1 MHTIFMVGVTV
12 ALGAFNC
19 WTSRIN
25 GLFFFGRTADAESRA
40 SEQGQAITRKY
51 LLSIA
56 LATAAAAAVVWAG
69 GHAGY
74 RAVAATGLLLEV
86 AACWLIFARANG
98 QTRLLAQGREA
109 AGASASASV
118 ISVPLLAH
126 PAYWVPG
133 LGAVLL
139 PVGLCAA
146 AFGAAVLTA
155 AHGAGLRAGW
165 TALGDSMDRL
175 GDAFLLGMASG
186 MLTAATGIL
195 LLFRGSARLRTKMAQ
210 YTVRSS
216 VSLGWISTALMIG
229 VLVSNHY
236 GVALG
241 HEVTRVVLAIALVA
255 VLATFVWNQARSKQF
270 VPAPVEVGGDDR
282 WRWGLFYVDKGDPAL
297 FVQSRCG
304 AGYTLNY
311 GRVAAW
317 PISLGLVA
325 YVVGV
330 LFFLPH
336 HT

>member
-1 MHTIFMVGVTV
+1 MVGVTV
-12 ALGAFNC
+12 GFGLFNC

-25 GLFFFGRTADAESRA
+25 GLFFFGRTMDAELRA
-40 SEQGQAITRKY
+40 SEQGRGITRQY
-51 LLSIA
+51 LLSVV
-56 LATAAAAAVVWAG
+56 LATVAAAAIVWAG

-98 QTRLLAQGREA
+98 QARLLAQGREA
-109 AGASASASV
+109 AGVPASSSV
-118 ISVPLLAH
+118 ISVPLLAQ

-139 PVGLCAA
+139 PVGLCVAA
-146 AFGAAVLTA
+146 LGVSVLVA
-155 AHGAGLRAGW
+155 AHGAGWSAGW
-165 TALGDSMDRL
+165 NALSDSMDRL
-175 GDAFLLGMASG
+175 EDAFLLGMASG
-186 MLTAATGIL
+186 MLAAATGIL
-195 LLFRGSARLRTKMAQ
+195 LLFRGSARLRTRMAQ

-216 VSLGWISTALMIG
+216 VSLEWISTAMLIG

-236 GVALG
+236 GVVLG
-241 HEVTRVVLAIALVA
+241 HSVSRVVLAIALVA

-317 PISLGLVA
+317 PISLGLAA

-336 HT
+336 HR